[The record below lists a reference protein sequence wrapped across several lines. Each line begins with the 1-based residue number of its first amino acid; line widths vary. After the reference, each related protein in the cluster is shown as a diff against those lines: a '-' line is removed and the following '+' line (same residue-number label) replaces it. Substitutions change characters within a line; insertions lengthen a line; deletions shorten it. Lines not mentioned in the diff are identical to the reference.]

1 MGRDHG
7 DREVVRCSRRF
18 TPVGAAVPRPGQ
30 NGAVNP
36 LLSLRRVWSDST
48 LVRVGLVLSVVALL
62 ALSIIVAATVFTEQS
77 TGKASAINM
86 AGSLRM
92 QSYALSTLV
101 ADTRGGAEE
110 RRQAAEAAINEFDR
124 RLKSP
129 SLMSGIPADGA
140 NPVHRIY
147 SGIVIDWE
155 TRIKPLARSAVDDE
169 EARAQFLG
177 VIPAFVDKVD
187 ILVRQIETD
196 LESRIQRLRMV
207 LGIGFFVMMML
218 VVAALFLLNIEVFQ
232 PIARLADDA
241 KRLRMGD
248 FRVRAGSTGPDEIG
262 QLGQAFNFMVEDLS
276 RLYGSLEK
284 QVAEKTRDLERRNES
299 LALLYETTRTLAG
312 KPVDAE
318 SLQHVLAMV
327 RRALGVE
334 SGVICSI
341 HGDSTRGMPL
351 ARDETTVKACGGADC
366 RNCADGAKVTWRTEP
381 GAAGER
387 RILGIPLIDG
397 GVSYGVMPLVLAP
410 GKGLEVWQ
418 LELAETMGRHIG
430 AALAAAERRDEH
442 RRLGVLEERA
452 AIARELHDS
461 LAQSLSYTKIQIA
474 RLAAHVEREESGVES
489 AAVLAELREGINSAY
504 RELRELLT
512 TFRLGLGD
520 EGFAGALRD
529 TLAEFERRSGV
540 RSALVNDL
548 LRVELS
554 ANEQVHVLQIVREAL
569 TNIEHHARAR
579 HAWVSLQRGQGQ
591 AIDVSIEDDG
601 VGIRNTQS
609 PRGHFGLSIMRDRA
623 QSVGGELVIERR
635 EPTGTRVRLTF
646 VAQTAFGP
654 SRGHANSTSGVGT
667 PQ

>member
-1 MGRDHG
+1 M
-7 DREVVRCSRRF
+7 
-18 TPVGAAVPRPGQ
+18 
-30 NGAVNP
+30 NP
-36 LLSLRRVWSDST
+36 LRSLRRVWSDST
-48 LVRVGLVLSVVALL
+48 LVRVGIVLSIVALL
-62 ALSIIVAATVFTEQS
+62 SLSVIVAATVFTEQS

-92 QSYALSTLV
+92 QSYALSTRV
-101 ADTRGGAEE
+101 ADTRGSAED
-110 RRQAAEAAINEFDR
+110 RHAAAEAAIVEFER

-129 SLMSGIPADGA
+129 FLMSGIPDDGA

-155 TRIKPLARSAVDDE
+155 SRIKPLARAAIDDE
-169 EARAQFLG
+169 ASRGEFLT
-177 VIPAFVDKVD
+177 VIPTFVGKVD

-196 LESRIQRLRMV
+196 LESRIQKLRLV

-232 PIARLADDA
+232 PIERLVEAA
-241 KRLRMGD
+241 KRVRTGD
-248 FRVRAGSTGPDEIG
+248 FRVHAESTGPDEIG
-262 QLGQAFNFMVEDLS
+262 QLGQAFNFMVDDLS

-299 LALLYETTRTLAG
+299 LALLYETTRMLAE
-312 KPVDAE
+312 KPVDSE
-318 SLQHVLAMV
+318 LLTRVLGMV
-327 RRALGVE
+327 RQALGVE

-341 HGDSTRGMPL
+341 HGDSARGMPL
-351 ARDETTVKACGGADC
+351 ARDEATVKACGGVDC
-366 RNCADGAKVTWRTEP
+366 RLCADGARVTWRTEP
-381 GAAGER
+381 GETGER
-387 RILGIPLIDG
+387 RILGIPLVEG
-397 GVSYGVMPLVLAP
+397 GVSYGVMPLVLPP

-418 LELAETMGRHIG
+418 LELAETMGRHVG

-474 RLAAHVEREESGVES
+474 RLSANIEREGHSPQS
-489 AAVLAELREGINSAY
+489 LTVLMELREGVNSAY

-512 TFRLGLGD
+512 TFRLGLGE

-529 TLAEFERRSGV
+529 TVAEFERRSGV
-540 RSALVNDL
+540 RTALVNEL

-554 ANEQVHVLQIVREAL
+554 ANEQVHVLQVVREAL
-569 TNIEHHARAR
+569 TNVEHHAHAR
-579 HAWVSLQRGQGQ
+579 HAWVALTRGEGQ
-591 AIDVSIEDDG
+591 VIAVTIEDDG
-601 VGIRNTQS
+601 VGITSDQS

-623 QSVGGELVIERR
+623 QSVGGELRIERR
-635 EPTGTRVRLTF
+635 DPGTRVRLTF
-646 VAQTAFGP
+646 RAQTAFGSSAQP
-654 SRGHANSTSGVGT
+654 VESTTVIES
-667 PQ
+667 QQ